1 MEKIEKLEEL
11 KIGALYVVRIDS
23 PIGEGLYMEYDD
35 LKFNGVEDEQL
46 SFTDQR
52 VYESSP
58 FYGKPMFIKASNFET
73 GELYSFSIYEQV

>member
-1 MEKIEKLEEL
+1 
-11 KIGALYVVRIDS
+11 
-23 PIGEGLYMEYDD
+23 MEYDD
-35 LKFNGVEDEQL
+35 LKFNGVEDERL

-73 GELYSFSIYEQV
+73 RELYSFSICEQV